1 MMSESEMSMDEI
13 LSSIRQ
19 MLSSEVEQSPSNQ
32 EKIDEEVEDIF
43 ILTPQMRCD
52 TVDDLK
58 ERMQR
63 VLNKMANKQQSL
75 KSPTVSQELQP
86 LLKDW
91 LVHMRP
97 DLTQEQINQE
107 IHKLLP

>member
-1 MMSESEMSMDEI
+1 MMNEPEMSMDEI

-19 MLSSEVEQSPSNQ
+19 MLSSEVGEGVLPQDKTQ
-32 EKIDEEVEDIF
+32 EVEDIF

-52 TVDDLK
+52 TPDDLK

-63 VLNKMANKQQSL
+63 VINKMASQQQSH
-75 KSPTVSQELQP
+75 KSQTISQELQP

-91 LVHMRP
+91 LIQMRP
-97 DLTQEQINQE
+97 DLTAEQLEQEL
-107 IHKLLP
+107 HKILP